1 LPLNISDIIPEAVRT
16 LNITDII
23 PEAVRSFIGDEVV
36 QSLQPLEGIMA
47 KVTPAII
54 QKPFFFGLGFLAVMA
69 AMFVYLIISTASF
82 FLRLG
87 ICLLAVLCFVT
98 FVIPTAIL
106 HRAQSEIQV
115 FDSTIGIEKGDVTGQ
130 CMGIVACTGVMML
143 LTIFMSI
150 FT

>member
-1 LPLNISDIIPEAVRT
+1 LPLNIS
-16 LNITDII
+16 DII

-54 QKPFFFGLGFLAVMA
+54 QSSFFFGLGFLAVMA
-69 AMFVYLIISTASF
+69 AMFVYLILSTASF

-87 ICLLAVLCFVT
+87 ICLLAVLCFVP

-106 HRAQSEIQV
+106 HRAQSEIQG
-115 FDSTIGIEKGDVTGQ
+115 FDSTVGIEKGDVTGQ
-130 CMGIVACTGVMML
+130 CMGTVACTGVMML

-150 FT
+150 FM